1 MKKTDRD
8 GSEYLLT
15 IPYINEA
22 DLEKKIYDIYGQMH
36 FQIGGK
42 NCFIEAD
49 IVNPFT
55 GYSF

>member
-1 MKKTDRD
+1 MKKPDKN
-8 GSEYLLT
+8 GWEYLLT
-15 IPYINEA
+15 IPYIDEA
-22 DLEKKIYDIYGQMH
+22 DLEKKVHDIYEEMH

-42 NCFIEAD
+42 YCFIEAD